1 MFILHLLQYML
12 LNRASPKNVDCQCQ
26 KNASPIPQSSEICIS
41 IYQIEKKSLMAF
53 VLACQKYLLT
63 LKADQHAT
71 ILFVL
76 LYVTYIFLGR
86 LGRDRMVV

>member
-1 MFILHLLQYML
+1 
-12 LNRASPKNVDCQCQ
+12 
-26 KNASPIPQSSEICIS
+26 
-41 IYQIEKKSLMAF
+41 MAF

-76 LYVTYIFLGR
+76 LYVTYIYLGH